1 MILQISF
8 YLVLLMEIF
17 FHIYLIFPLTFINQ
31 LLCYTQICWILMI
44 NTYNSVRILVIYI
57 IEHHGYIYIY
67 ILKKKTDIHWFPQN
81 I

>member
-1 MILQISF
+1 
-8 YLVLLMEIF
+8 
-17 FHIYLIFPLTFINQ
+17 
-31 LLCYTQICWILMI
+31 MI